1 MNQVPHI
8 ALTVFFLALYV
19 ATVLIYRAK
28 QPVDRS
34 DKYMFDVLS
43 TGLILGLGL
52 NFFEVFKDLAKSA
65 RWRILSSR
73 FFEVREVVLIL
84 GAESLMKVFQ
94 LMTQS
99 FPKSTIFLICLV
111 WLLVNIGAQILVAS
125 LPLFA
130 SLKSGY
136 DSSGITISQGYVTV
150 PKLDC
155 FYRSNAAAC
164 EENGVGQYPFD
175 ATIAHAYGKRRASR
189 DQPCSYRSTEDI
201 NKGPQTC
208 LYFTREDQREFA
220 VRYVD
225 SNPADLTNAYPYY
238 GTQRIT
244 TTAATNC
251 NGSFNVAAPLV
262 ADSAD
267 GKESEFVWQFEN
279 STGTYPLSIPRSI
292 LAGRSTTYVW
302 NDTSVPPLATWQ
314 ACGPRCIV
322 LYALRDFW
330 RGSDHEISIFQ
341 CHVTIS
347 PVSNIKDPAHVLSDS
362 MARTAAASIALSGRW
377 RNDSSAWRNFQ
388 LYQDGA
394 EWAATIDGSPD
405 DVGALMAEFAA
416 SALAT
421 MAHQNPTTIVQ
432 GSLPT
437 LGYQADVEWKNM
449 GALAASIVVAHLLMV
464 SLILWLTRLV
474 IVMDDNYLVRVPLL
488 QGLMQTV
495 PEGDELQL
503 LSETELAREP
513 ESTTRAVEGAGE
525 GVGEDGAIDGDYSS
539 PERTTHEVI

>member
-1 MNQVPHI
+1 MR
-8 ALTVFFLALYV
+8 
-19 ATVLIYRAK
+19 IYQAK

-34 DKYMFDVLS
+34 DKYIFDALS

-84 GAESLMKVFQ
+84 GAESLIKVFQ

-99 FPKSTIFLICLV
+99 VPKSTIFLICLV

-130 SLKSGY
+130 SLQSGY
-136 DSSGITISQGYVTV
+136 NSGGVTVSQGYVAV

-155 FYRSNAAAC
+155 FYHSNATAC
-164 EENGVGQYPFD
+164 GENEVDQYPFD

-189 DQPCSYRSTEDI
+189 DQSCSYQSIDDI
-201 NKGPQTC
+201 NQGPQAC
-208 LYFTREDQREFA
+208 FYFTREDHREFA

-238 GTQRIT
+238 RTQRIV

-251 NGSFNVAAPLV
+251 NGSFNVAAPSV

-292 LAGRSTTYVW
+292 LAAQSTTYVW
-302 NDTSVPPLATWQ
+302 NGTDLPPLATWQ
-314 ACGPRCIV
+314 TCGPRCIV

-330 RGSDHEISIFQ
+330 RDSTDHEISIFQ
-341 CHVTIS
+341 CRITIS
-347 PVSNIKDPAHVLSDS
+347 PMSNIKDPAHVLSDS
-362 MARTAAASIALSGRW
+362 IARTAAASIALSGRR
-377 RNDSSAWRNFQ
+377 RNDDSAWRNFQ

-394 EWAATIDGSPD
+394 EWAATIDGSPE

-421 MAHQNPTTIVQ
+421 MAQQNPTTIVQ

-437 LGYQADVEWKNM
+437 LGYQADVEWKNA
-449 GALAASIVVAHLLMV
+449 GALAASIVAAHLLMV
-464 SLILWLTRLV
+464 SLILWLTWSV
-474 IVMDDNYLVRVPLL
+474 IVMDDNFLVRVSLD
-488 QGLMQTV
+488 GLVQTV

-503 LSETELAREP
+503 LPRTELAREP
-513 ESTTRAVEGAGE
+513 ENTIRAVEETGE
-525 GVGEDGAIDGDYSS
+525 GAEEDGAIDGDLSL
-539 PERTTHEVI
+539 PERMTPHEAI

>member
-1 MNQVPHI
+1 MR
-8 ALTVFFLALYV
+8 
-19 ATVLIYRAK
+19 IYQAK

-34 DKYMFDVLS
+34 DKYIFDALS

-73 FFEVREVVLIL
+73 FFEVREVVLTL
-84 GAESLMKVFQ
+84 GAESLIKVFQ

-99 FPKSTIFLICLV
+99 VPKSTIFLICLV

-130 SLKSGY
+130 SLQSGY
-136 DSSGITISQGYVTV
+136 NSSGVTVSQGYVSV

-155 FYRSNAAAC
+155 FYHSNETAC
-164 EENGVGQYPFD
+164 KENETDQYPFD
-175 ATIAHAYGKRRASR
+175 AAIAHAYGRRRGSH
-189 DQPCSYRSTEDI
+189 DQACSYQSIDDI
-201 NKGPQTC
+201 NKGPQAC
-208 LYFTREDQREFA
+208 SYFTREDQREFA

-238 GTQRIT
+238 GTQRII

-251 NGSFNVAAPLV
+251 NGSYNVAAPNV
-262 ADSAD
+262 TDSAD

-292 LAGRSTTYVW
+292 LAAQSTTYVW
-302 NDTSVPPLATWQ
+302 NGTDVPPLATLQ
-314 ACGPRCIV
+314 DCGPRCIV

-341 CHVTIS
+341 CRITIS

-362 MARTAAASIALSGRW
+362 TARTAAASIALSGRR
-377 RNDSSAWRNFQ
+377 RNDDSAWRNFQ

-394 EWAATIDGSPD
+394 EWAATIDGSPEE
-405 DVGALMAEFAA
+405 VGALMAEFAA

-421 MAHQNPTTIVQ
+421 MAQQNPTTIVK

-437 LGYQADVEWKNM
+437 LGYQADVDWRNA
-449 GALAASIVVAHLLMV
+449 GALAASIVTAHLLMV
-464 SLILWLTRLV
+464 LLILWLTRPV
-474 IVMDDNYLVRVPLL
+474 IVMDDNFLVRVSLN
-488 QGLMQTV
+488 GLVQTV

-503 LSETELAREP
+503 LPKTEPAREP
-513 ESTTRAVEGAGE
+513 ENTIGAVEGGSGEEAGD
-525 GVGEDGAIDGDYSS
+525 DGAIDGDLSLP
-539 PERTTHEVI
+539 PERTPYEAI